1 MNQPQLGAVAE
12 ARLFRDLLVR
22 LPTLDNFANYRR
34 AVNNVSRIF
43 DCSFTEATDLIN
55 NQIN

>member
-55 NQIN
+55 NHIN